1 MGQRPGD
8 TVSFVYRQRVRR
20 VCLLLTG
27 CIVARQPLE
36 APDNNV
42 TTVLL
47 VTGALGH
54 PIDKIARHPWLAVRR
69 AHASEWIVYEVPSVC
84 HCGDDPFHHEGYLDP
99 ILHAVWRGAEADRA
113 ADCIEHEAEAI
124 IHDIDRHYVFYPGPN
139 SNTFGDRILRKCH
152 LHASLPSTS
161 VGKDWRGWIG
171 AGVTS
176 EGTGVQ
182 IETPV
187 LGLKLGLKEGIEVH
201 VIGLSI
207 GIDLW
212 PPAIILPVGPG
223 RLGFA
228 DR

>member
-1 MGQRPGD
+1 MRALA
-8 TVSFVYRQRVRR
+8 F
-20 VCLLLTG
+20 VCLAG
-27 CIVARQPLE
+27 CIVARQRLE
-36 APDNNV
+36 APPNDQ

-54 PIDKIARHPWLAVRR
+54 PIDQIARHPWLAVRR
-69 AHASEWIVYEVPSVC
+69 AGATGWTVYEVPSI
-84 HCGDDPFHHEGYLDP
+84 GDYREPFHHSGYLDP
-99 ILHAVWRGAEADRA
+99 ILHKTWRGAEADRA
-113 ADCIEHEAEAI
+113 ADCIEREARDV
-124 IHDIDRHYVFYPGPN
+124 IHRINRGYVFYPGPN
-139 SNTFGDRILRKCH
+139 SNTFGDVILRRCH

-182 IETPV
+182 LETPIV
-187 LGLKLGLKEGIEVH
+187 GIKIGLKEGIEVH

-212 PPAIILPVGPG
+212 PPAIILPLGPG

>member
-1 MGQRPGD
+1 M
-8 TVSFVYRQRVRR
+8 
-20 VCLLLTG
+20 L
-27 CIVARQPLE
+27 
-36 APDNNV
+36 
-42 TTVLL
+42 
-47 VTGALGH
+47 
-54 PIDKIARHPWLAVRR
+54 
-69 AHASEWIVYEVPSVC
+69 VPSL
-84 HCGDDPFHHEGYLDP
+84 HCPTIVDP
-99 ILHAVWRGAEADRA
+99 ILHAVWRGEDADRA

-124 IHDIDRHYVFYPGPN
+124 IEQIDHSYVFYPGPN

-182 IETPV
+182 LETPV
-187 LGLKLGLKEGIEVH
+187 LGLKVGLKEGIELH

-207 GIDLW
+207 GIDFW
-212 PPAIILPVGPG
+212 PPAIILPLGPG